1 MLGRIIVLGMC
12 LGVGMVCADVEHKD
26 SKQMSYAVSPGAKL
40 VVDNVWGGIRVTAQ
54 PGREF
59 RVTVQEHWRADT
71 QEKLAEA
78 RREVRLAVT
87 NDSNAVTLLV
97 DGPFRCN
104 CRGSGI
110 HFDGDLGYRVR
121 YDFDI
126 SVPVD
131 TPVVLK
137 TVNGGDISVKGTRGS
152 FEVRNVNGSI
162 DLADVAT
169 GGSVHTVNGRIS
181 VIFAENP
188 TSALSAKTV
197 NGEVTMEFQPNV
209 SADLRFKTMNGEVYT
224 DFDVSALAAEPL
236 KIERGE
242 RKVVYRSNKF
252 AGVRIGAAGGP
263 EHRFETLNGNIRILK
278 RGR

>member
-1 MLGRIIVLGMC
+1 MLPKVIGLGMW

-26 SKQMSYAVSPGAKL
+26 SKQMSYAVGPAATL
-40 VVDNVWGGIRVTAQ
+40 AVDNVWGGIRVTTQ

-78 RREVRLAVT
+78 RRDVRLNVIHDSSAV
-87 NDSNAVTLLV
+87 ALLV
-97 DGPFRCN
+97 DGPFRC
-104 CRGSGI
+104 CRGRGI

-131 TPVVLK
+131 TVVVLK
-137 TVNGGDISVKGTRGS
+137 TVNGGNISVKGTRGA

-162 DLADVAT
+162 DLADIAT
-169 GGSVHTVNGRIS
+169 GGSVHTVNGRIN

-188 TSALSAKTV
+188 TSAVSAKTV

-236 KIERGE
+236 KIERGGN
-242 RKVVYRSNKF
+242 RVVYRSNKF
-252 AGVRIGAAGGP
+252 TGVRIGAPGGP
-263 EHRFETLNGNIRILK
+263 EHRFETLNGNIRILR